1 MPGSDPQTGDVY
13 YYPYVWL
20 RQGEYGEPEKD
31 RPCCVAIRF
40 TKGGFRGS
48 DTFMLALSQSG
59 VPEGGYGEEVPKEII
74 EELRKLDSSK
84 PTWIITSEHNAD
96 VSDQPSFE
104 DCEYLG
110 TIPKSYLLPILKT
123 LIERL
128 RAGGGE
134 INRTGT

>member
-20 RQGEYGEPEKD
+20 RQGEHGVPEKD
-31 RPCCVAIRF
+31 RPCCVAIRL
-40 TKGGFRGS
+40 TSGKFRGS
-48 DTFMLALSQSG
+48 DTFLLALTQSG
-59 VPEGGYGEEVPKEII
+59 VPDGGYGEEVPKEII
-74 EELRKLDSSK
+74 SGLRRLDSSQ
-84 PTWIITSEHNAD
+84 PTWLVTSEHNAD
-96 VSDQPSFE
+96 LSDHPSFE

-110 TIPKSYLLPILKT
+110 KIPLDYLKPVLQT
-123 LIERL
+123 LIDRL

>member
-1 MPGSDPQTGDVY
+1 
-13 YYPYVWL
+13 
-20 RQGEYGEPEKD
+20 
-31 RPCCVAIRF
+31 
-40 TKGGFRGS
+40 
-48 DTFMLALSQSG
+48 MLALSQSG

-74 EELRKLDSSK
+74 ARLRKLDNSN
-84 PTWIITSEHNAD
+84 PTWLITSEHNAD
-96 VSDQPSFE
+96 VSDHPSFE

-110 TIPKSYLLPILKT
+110 TIPRDYLIPIVKT